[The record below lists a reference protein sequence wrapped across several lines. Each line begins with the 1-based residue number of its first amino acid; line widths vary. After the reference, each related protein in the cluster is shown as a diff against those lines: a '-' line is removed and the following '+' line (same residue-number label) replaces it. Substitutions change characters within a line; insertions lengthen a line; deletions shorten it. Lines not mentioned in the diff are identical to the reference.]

1 MVGEMSDSKQRI
13 IAVAT
18 QRFATHGYDGTSL
31 QGIADEVGMRKPSLL
46 YHFPSKEALRE
57 AVLSDLI
64 GRWETTL
71 PSILARAQTGPDRFA
86 FLFDEVAQFFQEDPA
101 RAILLLREVVDRP
114 VETRA
119 RLAEAIGPWLVLL
132 KGAIE
137 EGQASGRVRDAV
149 DAEANLIQYIVSVVG
164 AVMGAH
170 LGTQVFGGGDA
181 PAWILRQRAE
191 ARRMAQ
197 ESLFKPR
204 G

>member
-1 MVGEMSDSKQRI
+1 MQDSKRRI
-13 IAVAT
+13 LNVAT
-18 QRFATHGYDGTSL
+18 RRFAQQGYDGTSL
-31 QGIADEVGMRKPSLL
+31 QGIADEVGMRKPSVL
-46 YHFPSKEALRE
+46 YHFPSKKALRE
-57 AVLSDLI
+57 AVLNDLI

-86 FLFDEVAQFFQEDPA
+86 FLFDEVAQFFQEDPG

-119 RLAEAIGPWLVLL
+119 RLAEATGPWLVLL

-137 EGQASGRVRDAV
+137 EGQASGRVAEGV
-149 DAEANLIQYIVSVVG
+149 DAEAYLIQCIVSVVG
-164 AVMGAH
+164 AVVGAH

-181 PAWILRQRAE
+181 SAWILRQRAE
-191 ARRMAQ
+191 ARRMAK
-197 ESLFKPR
+197 ESLFTPR

>member
-71 PSILARAQTGPDRFA
+71 PSILARAQTGPDCLRFCSTRSLSSFKRTPPGDLA
-86 FLFDEVAQFFQEDPA
+86 LA
-101 RAILLLREVVDRP
+101 RWWI
-114 VETRA
+114 A
-119 RLAEAIGPWLVLL
+119 R
-132 KGAIE
+132 
-137 EGQASGRVRDAV
+137 
-149 DAEANLIQYIVSVVG
+149 
-164 AVMGAH
+164 
-170 LGTQVFGGGDA
+170 
-181 PAWILRQRAE
+181 
-191 ARRMAQ
+191 
-197 ESLFKPR
+197 
-204 G
+204 